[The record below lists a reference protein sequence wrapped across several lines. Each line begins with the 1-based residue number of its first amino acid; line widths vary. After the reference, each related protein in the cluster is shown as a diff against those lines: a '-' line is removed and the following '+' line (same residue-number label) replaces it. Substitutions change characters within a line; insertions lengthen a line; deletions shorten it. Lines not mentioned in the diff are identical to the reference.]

1 MASTHEIVRNVQRAL
16 SAEDWKIIE
25 SGLSRI
31 LQLQGRRAQKVLVT
45 EINNLI
51 TDTALKNNKPDLL
64 FALPD
69 LPGFDIDDLF

>member
-1 MASTHEIVRNVQRAL
+1 MASTPEIVRKVQRAL

-25 SGLSRI
+25 SGLTRI

-45 EINNLI
+45 EINALI
-51 TDTALKNNKPDLL
+51 TDTALKNNKPELL

-69 LPGFDIDDLF
+69 LPGL